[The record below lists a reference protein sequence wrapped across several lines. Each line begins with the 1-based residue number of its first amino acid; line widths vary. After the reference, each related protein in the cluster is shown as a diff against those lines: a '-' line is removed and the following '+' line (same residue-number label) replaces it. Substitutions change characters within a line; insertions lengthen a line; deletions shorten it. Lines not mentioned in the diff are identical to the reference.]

1 MKDAAI
7 CSMDN
12 ADWFVVTD
20 GSNISQSELAQI
32 VASIGNV
39 DHLAATGIKV
49 GGEKFV
55 FVSGDESTIRG
66 RKKGTGVHCKKTET
80 TLIVGILRRNG
91 SAASSCRRHREDGQL
106 PDQEPLLTSPSNFNR
121 FV

>member
-7 CSMDN
+7 CSLDN
-12 ADWFVVTD
+12 AGWFVVTE
-20 GSNISQSELAQI
+20 GSNISQAELAQI

-66 RKKGTGVHCKKTET
+66 RKKGTVVHCKKTET
-80 TLIVGILRRNG
+80 TLIVGIY
-91 SAASSCRRHREDGQL
+91 DGTIQL
-106 PDQEPLLTSPSNFNR
+106 PQAADVIEKMANYLIRNHF
-121 FV
+121 